1 MLEFLACSL
10 ITILPD
16 FLVRRYLQGKRLG
29 HEINLF
35 TVWYELRWGIT
46 ACAILTI
53 VLLAAIFFYHPTTS
67 NVSNLFRTV
76 SVLPEEGGRVK
87 EVYTRNNS
95 FVRAGEPLFKL
106 DDSVELAEVYT
117 ATKRLSEVDA
127 NILGSKSSLSAA
139 IAREQE
145 AHGILAQARNE
156 LKRGRDLYKRN
167 PDAITLQKL
176 DSLQNHL
183 VSKEGAFKAAVAERD
198 LADVTLNTTLPA
210 TRNRVVAELE
220 EAEARLAK
228 KTVYAGFSGT
238 LEQFLLEPG
247 DITSPILRPAGIIV
261 PETSGRGKFIAGFRQ
276 ITAPVL
282 KKGMFAEIACSSKPF
297 KIIPMYIEEI
307 QDVIP
312 SGQFR
317 PGDRLVD
324 PLDLAKPGTILVTL
338 NELYEGDTVDI
349 PPGSKCIANAYTDSH
364 DLIATGELSGA
375 GEIYFH
381 AVDTLGVVHAILLRL
396 QALILPVQILV
407 LSGH

>member
-16 FLVRRYLQGKRLG
+16 FLVRRYLQGKRIG
-29 HEINLF
+29 HEITLF

-53 VLLAAIFFYHPTTS
+53 ALLAAIFFYHPTTS

-76 SVLPEEGGRVK
+76 TVLPEEGGRVT
-87 EVYTRNNS
+87 EVYVQNNS
-95 FVRAGEPLFKL
+95 SVKAGEPLFKL
-106 DDSVELAEVYT
+106 DDSVEL
-117 ATKRLSEVDA
+117 SEVQTAKQRLAEIDA
-127 NILGSKSSLSAA
+127 NILGAKSSLAAA
-139 IAREQE
+139 IARVQ
-145 AHGILAQARNE
+145 QARGAFDQAVRE
-156 LKRGRDLYKRN
+156 VERGRDLNRRN

-176 DSLQNHL
+176 DSLENL
-183 VSKEGAFKAAVAERD
+183 AVSNEGAYKAAVAERE
-198 LADVTLNTTLPA
+198 LAEVTLNATLPA
-210 TRNRVVAELE
+210 TRNRVTAELV

-228 KTVYAGFSGT
+228 KTVFAGFSGT
-238 LEQFLLEPG
+238 LEQFLVEPG

-261 PETSGRGKFIAGFRQ
+261 PESSGRGKFIAGFKQ

-297 KIIPMYIEEI
+297 KIIPMYVEEI

-324 PLDLAKPGTILVTL
+324 PLDVAKPGTILVTL
-338 NELYEGDTVDI
+338 NELYEGDTADI
-349 PPGSKCIANAYTDSH
+349 PPGSKCIANAYTESH
-364 DLIATGELSGA
+364 DLIASGELSGA
-375 GEIYFH
+375 GKLYFH